1 MVTDFEAANRATGLR
16 LIGQVERLGVRLL
29 ERYGVSAPIDNAVTF
44 SAFAADLLDFQLFF
58 DLLTERLPSLAAD
71 KREAVALRL
80 KQIRDQIHKLELR
93 TTRGFLESY
102 RTGARWPTLGLH
114 ELLER
119 RRHRLAEIA
128 EENSGAIPRDEIE
141 ALIAALDA
149 LLKAVPPLPDFRS
162 DDDAYD
168 FRRPPDHLRQRLAPA
183 GRDAIRLPPPQAGLR
198 PVGSHLRFVLRDG
211 RIFADAG
218 AFDIVTD
225 FCNRR
230 NLPLESLAAKLGIS
244 RGQLVLM
251 LKGTDPLVSSLADEL
266 KKLVYGME
274 PANQLAAE

>member
-16 LIGQVERLGVRLL
+16 LIGQVERLGIRLL
-29 ERYGVSAPIDNAVTF
+29 ERYGLSAPIDNAVTF

-71 KREAVALRL
+71 KREAVDQRL
-80 KQIRDQIHKLELR
+80 KQIRDQIHKMELR
-93 TTRGFLESY
+93 ITRSFLESY

-141 ALIAALDA
+141 SLIAVLDA
-149 LLKAVPPLPDFRS
+149 LLKAVPPLPDFRG

-168 FRRPPDHLRQRLAPA
+168 FRRPPAHVRTRLAPA
-183 GRDAIRLPPPQAGLR
+183 GRDAIRLPPPAAGQR
-198 PVGSHLRFVLRDG
+198 PIGSHLRFVLRDG

-218 AFDIVTD
+218 AFDIITD
-225 FCNRR
+225 FCARR